1 MIIYAS
7 TDTSSLFGLLVLL
20 CKQMTEKEHHAHR
33 VACMEKLEFF
43 TSNADDND
51 DGESV
56 IKDVEGDDVRGNV
69 SGVHVP
75 SSCCPSF
82 LSTYD
87 NVITTDAMYDMN
99 DDDDDDGYS
108 SSNKRGSL
116 RGMVRSLGTKMKE
129 MWHDACDDIF
139 LNFGDF
145 LVNHKNKTYLHVNI
159 SEETIHSY

>member
-20 CKQMTEKEHHAHR
+20 CKQMAEKEHNAHQA
-33 VACMEKLEFF
+33 ACMENLEFF
-43 TSNADDND
+43 TSNAENND
-51 DGESV
+51 DGRSV
-56 IKDVEGDDVRGNV
+56 IKDVEGDDVRENLPAA
-69 SGVHVP
+69 VHVP

-99 DDDDDDGYS
+99 DDDDDDDGYS
-108 SSNKRGSL
+108 SSNNRGSL
-116 RGMVRSLGTKMKE
+116 RGMVRSLGTKIKE

-145 LVNHKNKTYLHVNI
+145 LVNIIKTKHIFVK
-159 SEETIHSY
+159 E

>member
-20 CKQMTEKEHHAHR
+20 CKQMAEKEHNAHR
-33 VACMEKLEFF
+33 VACMENLELF

-51 DGESV
+51 DGRSV

-69 SGVHVP
+69 PAAVHVP

-87 NVITTDAMYDMN
+87 NVITTDAIYDMN
-99 DDDDDDGYS
+99 DDDDDGDDGYS
-108 SSNKRGSL
+108 SSSNRGSL
-116 RGMVRSLGTKMKE
+116 RGMVRSLGTKIKE

-145 LVNHKNKTYLHVNI
+145 LVKIIKTKHIFVK
-159 SEETIHSY
+159 E